1 MVLTL
6 VDVFTGEPIGRQRE
20 AKVTG
25 HTGVG
30 ALCVAANAHGTDPWG
45 QALIYVLAVG
55 AILRQ
60 GKASPT
66 AAAGEGSGTVPTQLA
81 WAHVSHQ
88 ALIHIITLQ
97 PILSHSIA

>member
-1 MVLTL
+1 MNWICAVHLGEKNRRAEVSVFQRLDSLT
-6 VDVFTGEPIGRQRE
+6 
-20 AKVTG
+20 
-25 HTGVG
+25 
-30 ALCVAANAHGTDPWG
+30 
-45 QALIYVLAVG
+45 LAVG

-88 ALIHIITLQ
+88 ALIHI
-97 PILSHSIA
+97 